1 MDGVTV
7 EITHRGAEVAKCP
20 AVMQLVRR
28 DLMVRPF
35 NPQQAFPQ
43 AFPVFAETPSKV
55 IVPLHWARK
64 ALSDLQWVDR
74 RVAPARVDLEFVG
87 TLKPE
92 LRQPEAVEAVQAAWK
107 ATGGAML
114 CLSCGMGKTLTS
126 LYLACSARCKT
137 LVVVHKEF
145 LATQWE
151 ERIRQYVPK
160 ATVSRIQGDRCDTS
174 GDFVIAMIQTL
185 VSRKYPAQTFAEC
198 GVVVADECF
207 PYRQLILTEN
217 GPMYIGQIYAAWRA
231 GREIRVQSFDE
242 STRTFELKRVTHAW
256 EKQANDLV
264 KVSYSKS
271 NFKSTPNHLILTTE
285 GWKQA
290 GALQPG
296 DLLVSYDGGG
306 SPSTLQVS
314 SVEQVTMADKRVYDL
329 EVEGTHTFV
338 CTSAGGSGPVVHNCH
353 HIGAQAFSSAMWGLC
368 APLTLGLTATP
379 QRKDR
384 LDRVVSW
391 FMGDIAF
398 QVQRENQEGTIVKVV
413 TYRSPRY
420 SEPPPV
426 NRRGDMC
433 FTSIITELA
442 NDTQRTAV
450 IAREAADLAVERD
463 VLVLSHRRGH
473 CTAIAAALV
482 AKGVDAAT
490 YLGGDKDTPDSRVI
504 VATYALTSEGFDCPR
519 LSALVLATPASDV
532 EQSCGRVMRGS
543 SSQNAVIVD
552 VVDDWGVCY
561 AQHAKRK
568 ALYRRSGFKFASK
581 SSQQPDKQPGPPA
594 QPPLGTFAFV
604 DDA

>member
-1 MDGVTV
+1 MDSPAVV
-7 EITHRGAEVAKCP
+7 EITHRGCEVIKCP
-20 AVMQLVRR
+20 EVMALVRR

-55 IVPLHWARK
+55 IVPVHWARK
-64 ALSDLQWVDR
+64 ALSHLQWVDR
-74 RVAPARVDLEFVG
+74 RATPSRLNLEFVG

-92 LRQPEAVEAVQAAWK
+92 LRQVEAIEAVQAAWK

-114 CLSCGMGKTLTS
+114 CLSTGYGKTVCG

-137 LVVVHKEF
+137 LVLVHKEF

-160 ATVSRIQGDRCDTS
+160 AKVSRVQGEECDTS

-185 VSRKYPAQTFAEC
+185 VSRKYPASTFAEC
-198 GVVVADECF
+198 GAVVADECF
-207 PYRQLILTEN
+207 PYRQLILTEH

-231 GREIRVQSFDE
+231 GQEIRVQSFDE

-290 GALQPG
+290 GTLQPG
-296 DLLVSYDGGG
+296 DLLVSYNGGRA
-306 SPSTLQVS
+306 PSTLPVS
-314 SVEQVTMADKRVYDL
+314 SVEQMTLVDKRVYDL

-353 HIGAQAFSSAMWGLC
+353 HVAAQAFSSAMWGLC

-384 LDRVVSW
+384 LDKVVTW
-391 FMGDIAF
+391 FVGDIAF
-398 QVQRENQEGTIVKVV
+398 QVQRENQEGTVVKVV
-413 TYRSPRY
+413 TYKCARY
-420 SEPPPV
+420 AEPPPV

-442 NDTQRTAV
+442 NDAARTAC
-450 IAREAADLAVERD
+450 IANEAAALAAERD

-482 AKGVDAAT
+482 EKGVDAAT
-490 YLGGDKDTPDSRVI
+490 YLGGDKSVPDTRVI

-568 ALYRRSGFKFASK
+568 ALYKRCGFKFGSK
-581 SSQQPDKQPGPPA
+581 LQQRQQDPR
-594 QPPLGTFAFV
+594 PLGGFAFV
-604 DDA
+604 DDGPS

>member
-1 MDGVTV
+1 MDVTV
-7 EITHRGAEVAKCP
+7 EITHRGAEVCKSP
-20 AVMQLVRR
+20 DVMKLVRR
-28 DLMVRPF
+28 DLLVRPF

-43 AFPVFAETPSKV
+43 AFPVFAETPTKV
-55 IVPLHWARK
+55 IVPLHWART
-64 ALSDLQWVDR
+64 ALGHLPWVDKR
-74 RVAPARVDLEFVG
+74 AAPAHVDLEFVG
-87 TLKPE
+87 ELKPE
-92 LRQPEAVEAVQAAWK
+92 LRQDDAVAAVQAAWGT
-107 ATGGAML
+107 TGGAML
-114 CLSCGMGKTLTS
+114 CLSTGYGKTTVS

-137 LVVVHKEF
+137 LVLVHKEF

-151 ERIRQYVPK
+151 ERIRQFVPK
-160 ATVSRIQGDRCDTS
+160 ATVSRVKGEECDTS

-185 VSRKYPAQTFAEC
+185 VSRKYPASTFASC

-207 PYRQLILTEN
+207 PYRQQILTEH

-231 GREIRVQSFDE
+231 GREVRVQSFDE

-256 EKQANDLV
+256 EKQANGLV

-290 GALQPG
+290 GTLQPD
-296 DLLVSYDGGG
+296 DLLVSYDGGRV
-306 SPSTLQVS
+306 PSTLPVR
-314 SVEQVTMADKRVYDL
+314 SVEQVTLEDKRVYDL

-353 HIGAQAFSSAMWGLC
+353 HVAAQAFSSAMWGLC

-384 LDRVVSW
+384 LDKVVTW
-391 FMGDIAF
+391 FMGGIAF
-398 QVQRENQEGTIVKVV
+398 HVRRENQDGTVVKVR
-413 TYRSPRY
+413 TYSTPRY
-420 SEPPPV
+420 REPPPV

-442 NDTQRTAV
+442 NDAARTALV
-450 IAREAADLAVERD
+450 ADEAQALAGERD
-463 VLVLSHRRGH
+463 VLVLSHRRAH
-473 CTAIAAALV
+473 CTAIAEALAAR
-482 AKGVDAAT
+482 GVDAST
-490 YLGGDKDTPDSRVI
+490 YLGGDKTVPGTRV
-504 VATYALTSEGFDCPR
+504 VVSTYALTSEGFDCPR
-519 LSALVLATPASDV
+519 LTALVLATPASDV

-543 SSQNAVIVD
+543 ASQSAIVVD

-568 ALYRRSGFKFASK
+568 ALYKRCGFTVT
-581 SSQQPDKQPGPPA
+581 SSRGARPPPPPQKQE
-594 QPPLGTFAFV
+594 FAFV
-604 DDA
+604 DDAS